1 MLQELQSAPK
11 ITFSVSDAAE
21 SKSDYLEFKRGQ
33 LIYCEGSTPL
43 GVYFVRKGK
52 VKMSKMGSDGKEQI
66 LRIVTPEEMLS
77 CSDLISDSRYST
89 SAKALEDTTLL
100 FIPKLEF
107 WKMLRQEQK
116 VLEQFVLLLSS
127 DLKMAETKIADLA
140 YKPVRGRLADAL
152 IFLSEKYN
160 HDNKK
165 NDKIKVSI
173 KRSDLASF
181 VGTAKET
188 VNRLLSEFRSEN
200 IIETDGHDIA
210 IVNMQKLNHLCGL
223 YN

>member
-1 MLQELQSAPK
+1 MLQEHYTAPK
-11 ITFSVSDAAE
+11 VTLRVSDAIE
-21 SKSDYLEFKRGQ
+21 SKSDHLEFKRGQ

-52 VKMSKMGSDGKEQI
+52 VKMSKIGSDGKEQI
-66 LRIVTPEEMLS
+66 LRIATPEEMLI

-100 FIPKLEF
+100 FIPKSEF

-116 VLEQFVLLLSS
+116 VLEQFVLLLSC

-152 IFLSEKYN
+152 LFLSEKYN

-165 NDKIKVSI
+165 DEKIVVAI

-188 VNRLLSEFRSEN
+188 VNRLLSEFRTEN
-200 IIETDGHDIA
+200 IIETEGHDIT
-210 IVNMQKLNHLCGL
+210 IINMPKLNQMCGM